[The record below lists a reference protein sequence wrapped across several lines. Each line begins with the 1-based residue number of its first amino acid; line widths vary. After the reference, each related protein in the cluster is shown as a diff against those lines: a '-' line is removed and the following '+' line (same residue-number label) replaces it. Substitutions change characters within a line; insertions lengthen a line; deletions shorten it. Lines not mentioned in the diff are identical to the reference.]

1 MDDKYILG
9 INFLHSDTSSCIFK
23 NGKLIAAAEEER
35 FSRIKHTS
43 DFPVKSINFCLN
55 EAEIDISNL
64 DVITINSNPFSY
76 IDKKILFTL
85 KNLKR
90 FILALKVFQILKKT

>member
-1 MDDKYILG
+1 MEDKYILG

-35 FSRIKHTS
+35 FQNKTYVS

-64 DVITINSNPFSY
+64 NIITINSNPFSY
-76 IDKKILFTL
+76 IDKKILFYF
-85 KNLKR
+85 KK
-90 FILALKVFQILKKT
+90 FQKIYISY

>member
-1 MDDKYILG
+1 MENYC
-9 INFLHSDTSSCIFK
+9 SCRRREI
-23 NGKLIAAAEEER
+23 
-35 FSRIKHTS
+35 SRIKHTL

-85 KNLKR
+85 KRKDLMSSKSLSNLKR
-90 FILALKVFQILKKT
+90 NLK